1 MSQDPSQMRDFAARL
16 IAYEARAGNSS
27 RTPAASGFP
36 VIENLRPHLAVLMGI
51 TGFRALLSRA
61 LARAEAEVPW
71 LRTVQVKADGS
82 LAGFDEQAAQ
92 VDPEDAAE
100 GGVALLA
107 QLLELLATFIGENLT
122 RRLMRE
128 IWPAVVL
135 NDSTF
140 EKSEKI

>member
-1 MSQDPSQMRDFAARL
+1 
-16 IAYEARAGNSS
+16 
-27 RTPAASGFP
+27 
-36 VIENLRPHLAVLMGI
+36 
-51 TGFRALLSRA
+51 
-61 LARAEAEVPW
+61 
-71 LRTVQVKADGS
+71 VQVKADGS